1 MRRTVYGCKG
11 EAIPGTGTF
20 VGPAGVRKPDK
31 QFRVVRFVRN
41 VPGAKGNLH

>member
-1 MRRTVYGCKG
+1 MRRTVCGCKG

-20 VGPAGVRKPDK
+20 VVRKPDK